1 MLEEKLAKL
10 KNEIVEYSNL
20 IIDMFSNSVRYIFS
34 KNKDGLLNI
43 VQEQEQKSNDY
54 EVNLEEKCVYIIA
67 QYQPKA
73 FDLRFI
79 LCILKMNNDFER
91 IADHIVN
98 ISQSGLYLLN
108 NDFSLITKYRADI
121 EQIWNI
127 TNNMLTES
135 ISSFVEQ
142 NPSVAENLCKLDQ
155 TVDHFKS
162 QIYKKIIENIQLDP
176 INIER
181 YLHLERIINNIE
193 RIADLTTNI
202 CEDIIF
208 LYEAK
213 IIKHHKDEYL

>member
-1 MLEEKLAKL
+1 MLGEKLTRL

-20 IIDMFSNSVRYIFS
+20 IIDMFNKSINNIFA
-34 KNKDGLLNI
+34 KNTDVLKEVI
-43 VQEQEQKSNDY
+43 EEEKRTNDY
-54 EVNLEEKCVYIIA
+54 EVDLEEKCIYIIA

-79 LCILKMNNDFER
+79 LCILKMSNDFER

-98 ISQSGLYLLN
+98 ISQSGMYLID
-108 NDFSLITKYRADI
+108 NDFSLLNKYRIDI
-121 EQIWNI
+121 EHIWNI

-135 ISSFVEQ
+135 ITSFIEQ
-142 NPSVAENLCKLDQ
+142 NPSAARNLCQLDQ
-155 TVDHFKS
+155 NVDLLKS
-162 QIYKKIIENIQLDP
+162 QIYRKIIDNIKSEP
-176 INIER
+176 TNIER

-202 CEDIIF
+202 CEDIVF

-213 IIKHHKDEYL
+213 IIKHHKEEYL

>member
-1 MLEEKLAKL
+1 MLGEKLTRL

-20 IIDMFSNSVRYIFS
+20 IIDMFNKSINNIFA
-34 KNKDGLLNI
+34 KNTDVLKEVI
-43 VQEQEQKSNDY
+43 EEEKKTNDY
-54 EVNLEEKCVYIIA
+54 EVDLEEKCIYIIA

-79 LCILKMNNDFER
+79 LCILKMSNDFER

-98 ISQSGLYLLN
+98 ISQSGMYLID
-108 NDFSLITKYRADI
+108 NDFSLLNKYRIDI
-121 EQIWNI
+121 EHIWNI

-135 ISSFVEQ
+135 ITSFIEQ
-142 NPSVAENLCKLDQ
+142 NPSAARNLCQLDQ
-155 TVDHFKS
+155 NVDLLKS
-162 QIYKKIIENIQLDP
+162 QIYRKIIDNIKSEP
-176 INIER
+176 TNIER

-202 CEDIIF
+202 CEDIVF

-213 IIKHHKDEYL
+213 IIKHHKEEYL

>member
-20 IIDMFSNSVRYIFS
+20 IIDMFSGLIQYMFTKNS
-34 KNKDGLLNI
+34 DGLQTI
-43 VQEQEQKSNDY
+43 IKEQEQKSNDY
-54 EVNLEEKCVYIIA
+54 EVDIEEKCTYVIA

-73 FDLRFI
+73 FDLRFV

-91 IADHIVN
+91 IADHVVN
-98 ISQSGLYLLN
+98 IAQSGLYLIN
-108 NDFSLITKYRADI
+108 NDFTLLNKYRADI

-127 TNNMLTES
+127 TNDMLTES
-135 ISSFVEQ
+135 ITSFIEQ
-142 NPSVAENLCKLDQ
+142 NPTTARNLCQLDQ
-155 TVDHFKS
+155 SVDLFKS
-162 QIYKKIIENIQLDP
+162 QIYKKIIENIKSDP
-176 INIER
+176 TDIEK

-202 CEDIIF
+202 CEDIVF